1 MLRACSPGPVGTSG
15 GGWRARVARPLAYLA
30 CLSLAA
36 CGSLANQA
44 ERRGADAVTEW
55 TIIADFYGGGASNW
69 RTLAIMHM
77 AMHDALNAAH
87 PVYAR
92 WLPAA
97 ADEPPAQDADPEVAM
112 AAAAE
117 AVLEQL
123 HPQHAAD
130 TADAFATVLARYPD
144 GPRKTAGVTLGRA
157 IGHAAATRRA
167 DDGFYQVR
175 YFPGDERI
183 GRWRPTPP
191 DFGTS
196 PTNAIRPFLFSSVEE
211 VPSAPPLVL
220 GSPAYLEQREQARAL
235 GSRTSTTRTPE
246 QTNDAYFWAYQ
257 SSQRGFMELAARLLA
272 ARRPAESPYA
282 EARIMAQL
290 AAALADS
297 AIVTWNEK
305 AEFNFWRPVTAIRAE
320 DGDPAWEPLITTPP
334 FPEYPSGHATDCF
347 VGAEVLQGAFPA
359 LGPITYRSSA
369 YFDELHGSKA
379 PPPETFGMGQHAQP
393 IEDPPGG
400 RALEFPTLAAAADN
414 CADSRIWAGAHF
426 MAAKV
431 ESQRLASLIVER
443 ALAAVPPRAAT
454 PSPLPVSSR

>member
-1 MLRACSPGPVGTSG
+1 MLRAGAPNRSWTCSAAWGAVRRSTAG
-15 GGWRARVARPLAYLA
+15 LA

-36 CGSLANQA
+36 CGSLASQA

-55 TIIADFYGGGASNW
+55 TLIADFYGDGASNW

-92 WLPAA
+92 WTPAA
-97 ADEPPAQDADPEVAM
+97 ADEPPAAGAAPEVAM

-123 HPQHAAD
+123 HPRHAAD
-130 TADAFATVLARYPD
+130 TAEAFATVLARYPD
-144 GPRKTAGVTLGRA
+144 GPPKTAGVALGRA
-157 IGHAAATRRA
+157 IGRAAAAGRA

-175 YFPGDERI
+175 YFPGDEAV

-196 PTNAIRPFLFSSVEE
+196 PTNSIRPFLFSSVAE
-211 VPSAPPLVL
+211 VPSEPALVL
-220 GSPAYLEQREQARAL
+220 GSPVYVEQREQTRAI
-235 GSRTSTTRTPE
+235 GGRTSTVRTPE

-257 SSQRGFMELAARLLA
+257 SSQRGFIELAARLLA
-272 ARRPAESPYA
+272 ARRAADGPYA
-282 EARIMAQL
+282 EARLMAQL
-290 AAALADS
+290 ATALADS

-305 AEFNFWRPVTAIRAE
+305 AKYNFWRPITAIRAE
-320 DGDPAWEPLITTPP
+320 DADPAWEPLITTPP

-347 VGAEVLQGAFPA
+347 VGAEVLQAAFPA

-369 YFDELHGSKA
+369 YFDALHGSNT
-379 PPPETFGMGQHAQP
+379 PPPETFGMGQHAQSVA
-393 IEDPPGG
+393 DPPGG
-400 RALEFPTLAAAADN
+400 RSLQFPSLAAAADN

-431 ESQRLASLIVER
+431 ESQRLASLIVQH
-443 ALAAVPPRAAT
+443 ALAAVPARAAAQ
-454 PSPLPVSSR
+454 PPLAVSSR